1 MRYISGNWNLRQ
13 VAMPDKTLSCFL
25 DVTRVCV
32 YGVFPPP
39 PPPPPSPQKN
49 IYIYTCIYIYSMTPE
64 ACPSRNGNW
73 LAKMSSFIAE
83 GWMCLCYSVGSERWL
98 CGGLVVM
105 AVMAATAGMSEHR
118 GGGGGGE
125 RKKKKLTVTSSALV
139 RSTEHCAYTI
149 RNVQIYATQDRST

>member
-1 MRYISGNWNLRQ
+1 
-13 VAMPDKTLSCFL
+13 
-25 DVTRVCV
+25 
-32 YGVFPPP
+32 
-39 PPPPPSPQKN
+39 
-49 IYIYTCIYIYSMTPE
+49 MTPE

-118 GGGGGGE
+118 GGGGGG
-125 RKKKKLTVTSSALV
+125 KKKKKVDCDLFSPC
-139 RSTEHCAYTI
+139 TEYRTLRLYHT
-149 RNVQIYATQDRST
+149 